1 MTIEEL
7 EREGQI
13 RKIPVDQRNIEK
25 SLEIAQRDIES
36 AKFILVNN
44 NDWAYC
50 IAYNAMQQSL
60 RAFMF
65 SRGYR
70 PSSESHHVAAIRFA
84 ALFFE
89 ERLVNKIDSIRR
101 KRSTSTYDQT
111 GTISDREAESA
122 IATAERVLRMVE
134 EKTRTSV

>member
-13 RKIPVDQRNIEK
+13 RKIPIDERDVEK
-25 SLEIAQRDIES
+25 SLGIARRDVES
-36 AKFILVNN
+36 AKFMLMHNE
-44 NDWAYC
+44 DWSYC

-60 RAFMF
+60 RAFMC

-70 PSSESHHVAAIRFA
+70 PSSESHHVAALRFA

-89 ERLVNKIDSIRR
+89 KELINKIDKIRR

-111 GTISDREAESA
+111 GTITKKEAEGA
-122 IATAERVLRMVE
+122 IATAEKVLRLVE
-134 EKTRTSV
+134 EKMMDQ